1 MSVLDDIIVGVRDDL
16 ARRELALGLPE
27 LTARLGDVEPARDP
41 MPAFRAPGASV
52 ISEVRSTS
60 RSLSRTWYRR
70 ASACS
75 CASSSDAT
83 GEHRTHWSTCS
94 FQHTSPHTQSPQPRH
109 WWKCGEISVTA
120 LFRALS
126 FASEFVDRSS
136 NRSAAEV
143 TP

>member
-1 MSVLDDIIVGVRDDL
+1 MTSTDR
-16 ARRELALGLPE
+16 A
-27 LTARLGDVEPARDP
+27 DP
-41 MPAFRAPGASV
+41 QEEQNFPPCDCAPQDPQRGWDCSSSV

-94 FQHTSPHTQSPQPRH
+94 FQHTAPHTQPPQPRH